1 MKPQKTVTLPGKSRL
16 SDEDVKDFG
25 NKAETVTQKKEPSK
39 KPVNKRKVKTKA
51 PVARVKRDSF
61 TMPEEDYELI
71 QKTIN
76 RLMKSGVL
84 PNKGEVLRAGLKA
97 LNAMPV
103 NELKQ
108 VAEEVEKIKT
118 GRPVE

>member
-16 SDEDVKDFG
+16 SDEDVEDFG
-25 NKAETVTQKKEPSK
+25 NKAETVTQKKAPSK
-39 KPVNKRKVKTKA
+39 NPVNKRKVKTKA

-84 PNKGEVLRAGLKA
+84 LNKGEVLRAGLKA
-97 LNAMPV
+97 LNAMTV

-108 VAEEVEKIKT
+108 VAGEVEKIKT